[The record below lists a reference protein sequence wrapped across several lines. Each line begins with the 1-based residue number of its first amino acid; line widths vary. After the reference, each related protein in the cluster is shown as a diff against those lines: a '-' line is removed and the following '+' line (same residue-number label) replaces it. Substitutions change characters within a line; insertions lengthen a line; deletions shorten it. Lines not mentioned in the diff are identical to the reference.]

1 MQSGRN
7 YQRQVVLNMGKL
19 AKLLHINGI
28 KRRTTL
34 FLVNH
39 VYRGTGHF
47 EKKRKLLNRIGFEIG
62 EGTKVVGPIECTGHL
77 IVGKNCWIGKNLK
90 VNGNGTVTIGD
101 NCDIAP
107 EVTFQTGGHLIGDE
121 TRRAGEGV
129 IFNQSV
135 GSGTWI
141 GGRSTILNGTNIG
154 KSCMIAGCACV
165 IRDIPDNSLAGGG
178 YRQKSYESC
187 RASISIFKRYE
198 GSIV

>member
-1 MQSGRN
+1 MEKI
-7 YQRQVVLNMGKL
+7 VKW
-19 AKLLHINGI
+19 LHLRGI
-28 KRRTTL
+28 RRITSL

-39 VYRGTGHF
+39 VFPGTRHF
-47 EKKRKLLNRIGFEIG
+47 KIKRKLLNGIGFQIG

-77 IVGKNCWIGKNLK
+77 IVGKDCWIGKNLK

-135 GSGTWI
+135 GKGTWI
-141 GGRSTILNGTNIG
+141 GGRVTILNHTNIG
-154 KSCMIAGCACV
+154 NGCMIAGCACV
-165 IRDIPDNSLAGGG
+165 IRDVPDNTLWGGDTCQIDKEAIG
-178 YRQKSYESC
+178 C
-187 RASISIFKRYE
+187 LFAC
-198 GSIV
+198 